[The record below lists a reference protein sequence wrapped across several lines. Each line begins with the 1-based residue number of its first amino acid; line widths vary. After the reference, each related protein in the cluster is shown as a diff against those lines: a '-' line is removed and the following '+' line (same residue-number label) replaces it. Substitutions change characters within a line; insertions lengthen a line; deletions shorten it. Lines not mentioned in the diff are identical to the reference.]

1 MGFPC
6 YLYTTVIWCFKKIT
20 EAWASPP
27 RHHDELGLRW
37 NWAARLEVH
46 SGGFFQTSV
55 CSGSSRK
62 CVRNTDALF
71 LIFRI
76 LIHSSPG
83 GWGGGVCVCVC
94 QDLICIPEDSD
105 ARGPQII
112 FSEIWALCSLQIQ
125 EHFLPSWIM
134 CSSTQHFW
142 FISPLLDNGQPL
154 RVLEG
159 KSYEARIRHT
169 NTNNNLAASRGQ
181 GWRGRGKSVAGKI
194 G

>member
-1 MGFPC
+1 MQRKTIKAA
-6 YLYTTVIWCFKKIT
+6 TTTRIMTIIQDSIGK
-20 EAWASPP
+20 
-27 RHHDELGLRW
+27 G
-37 NWAARLEVH
+37 
-46 SGGFFQTSV
+46 
-55 CSGSSRK
+55 
-62 CVRNTDALF
+62 ALF
-71 LIFRI
+71 ISCAEKIAPLGRALLSLQVSTLLGFWCSVLIKSI
-76 LIHSSPG
+76 EHDVLTLCGLSHDSW
-83 GWGGGVCVCVC
+83 WGGGVCVCVC

-159 KSYEARIRHT
+159 KRYEARIRHT
-169 NTNNNLAASRGQ
+169 NTNNNLAASRG
-181 GWRGRGKSVAGKI
+181 
-194 G
+194 